1 MRRVIHPL
9 VWLVLLAQS
18 VSALGAEP
26 EAETEADEDT
36 PRDFAIP
43 VAEHSAPGLPINLN
57 DANTMLNPFQGS
69 TKGWPEDLVIAPIPA
84 YSAQLGWSLTL
95 GAGYFLDIG
104 AKNDDAP
111 SSIIGGFAM
120 AAENGSSVYGGGMYL
135 HLLEDKLRIKAG
147 ATHLDIRYRFYG
159 IGNVA
164 DSLNIDILQDGPAY
178 FLSGSWKV
186 WKKLYVGLGYRSGS
200 VDTRVRFD
208 LPLPPNFDPV
218 FKLDLGAF
226 SIPIQ
231 IDSRDHEQF
240 PRKGWLITN
249 QNVFYRESVGSDFEA
264 ETYKLEVNHYF
275 PMRDTDVL
283 ATRLAVKSTSEDVP
297 FFLLSTF
304 GGTTDLRGY
313 PSGRYRDRSMYALQ
327 TEYRWQFS
335 DRWIFTGF
343 VGVGEVAEH
352 FSEMG
357 RNFLPAGGIGAR
369 FVLSE
374 KHKVGLSVDLAT
386 GNDGTEF
393 YFGVGEAF

>member
-1 MRRVIHPL
+1 MRRIIHPL
-9 VWLVLLAQS
+9 VLLVLIAQT
-18 VSALGAEP
+18 VSALEP
-26 EAETEADEDT
+26 EADEDT

-43 VAEHSAPGLPINLN
+43 VSGSVAAGLPSDLQ
-57 DANTMLNPFQGS
+57 DANTMLNPFQSS

-95 GAGYFLDIG
+95 GVGYFLDIG
-104 AKNDDAP
+104 AKNDDVP

-120 AAENGSSVYGGGMYL
+120 AAENGSHAYGGGVNL
-135 HLLEDKLRIKAG
+135 HLLEDKLRVKAG
-147 ATHLDIRYRFYG
+147 VAQVDVRYRFYG
-159 IGNVA
+159 IGNAANVL
-164 DSLNIDILQDGPAY
+164 DVDILQKGPAY
-178 FLSGSWKV
+178 FLSGSWNV
-186 WKKLYVGLGYRSGS
+186 WKKLYVGLGYRGASI
-200 VDTRVRFD
+200 DTRVRFT
-208 LPLPPNFDPV
+208 LLPPLFFDPASNI
-218 FKLDLGAF
+218 DLGAF

-231 IDSRDHEQF
+231 IDSRDHQQF

-249 QNVFYRESVGSDFEA
+249 QNVFYRESAGSDFEA
-264 ETYKLEVNHYF
+264 EIYKLSVNHFF
-275 PMRDTDVL
+275 PMRDADVL
-283 ATRLAVKSTSEDVP
+283 ATRLVVRSASEDVP

-313 PSGRYRDRSMYALQ
+313 PAGRYRDRNMYALQ
-327 TEYRWQFS
+327 TEYRWQFR

-374 KHKVGLSVDLAT
+374 KHKVGLSVDLAI
-386 GNDGTEF
+386 GKDGTEF